1 MFYFMFSCF
10 IEAFYFV
17 FLCFDSGEMMHV
29 SVYRTCRAAAE

>member
-17 FLCFDSGEMMHV
+17 FLCFDSREMMHV
-29 SVYRTCRAAAE
+29 SVQRTCRAAAE